1 MWVVFNFTIDF
12 HDIIYCMSSKRLD
25 FLSIGDI
32 AVDAFIRI
40 KDAGVTCDLKKE
52 HCKICFPFGE
62 KIPYESIE
70 IVPAVGNAANAAVC
84 AARLGLSSGLIGNIG
99 TDDFGAESIKR
110 LKRENVNTEWIRK
123 HRSLPTNFH
132 FILWY
137 EDERTI
143 LTKHN
148 PYPLSFPHIEIAP
161 RWLYLSSLPEH
172 SLPYHKHIVEFLDN
186 HPETKLAFQPGTLQ
200 IKMGYH
206 ALASVYGATD
216 VFLCNKQEAQKIIE
230 SEENDIKF
238 LLKTLAKL
246 GPKTVVV
253 TDGQKGAYAYDGSCF
268 YFQPIFPDKRTPV
281 SRTGAGDAFSATLI
295 SMLIKG
301 LPLEEALLR
310 APINSSSVVQEVGAQ
325 KGLLNLHAL
334 EEVLKNAPLEYK
346 LKKL

>member
-1 MWVVFNFTIDF
+1 M
-12 HDIIYCMSSKRLD
+12 KRLD

-40 KDAGVTCDLKKE
+40 KDASLTCNFKKE

-84 AARLGLSSGLIGNIG
+84 AARLGLTAGLIGNIG
-99 TDDFGAESIKR
+99 SDDFGAEC
-110 LKRENVNTEWIRK
+110 LKRFKRESVDVSWVQK

-148 PYPLSFPHIEIAP
+148 QYPLAFPHIEVAP
-161 RWLYLSSLPEH
+161 RWIYLSSLPDN
-172 SLPYHKHIVEFLDN
+172 SLLYHKHIVKFLEN

-200 IKMGYH
+200 IKMGYQ
-206 ALASVYGATD
+206 ALASVYGKTD
-216 VFLCNKQEAQKIIE
+216 VLLCNKQEALKIIE
-230 SEENDIKF
+230 REEGDMKF

-246 GPKTVVV
+246 GPKTVVI
-253 TDGQKGAYAYDGSCF
+253 TDGQKGAYAYDGLHY
-268 YFQPIFPDKRTPV
+268 YFQPIFPDKRPPV

-295 SMLIKG
+295 SMLIRG

-310 APINSSSVVQEVGAQ
+310 SPINSSSVVQEVGAQ
-325 KGLLNLHAL
+325 KGLLNFHAL
-334 EEVLKNAPLEYK
+334 EEILKHAPLSYK
-346 LKKL
+346 LKKI